1 MTRSAAN
8 TFNANAQPAKHAPK
22 RRRPFSVSI
31 RVSDAER
38 DALKRKAG
46 KRSIGAYVR
55 EKTLG
60 DDLEQ
65 RRKNAAKPS
74 IDYALL
80 GQLLGKLGKSDQ
92 VSCLFLLA
100 VAAEAE
106 RLALSDGERASLQ
119 AACQDVREMRGML
132 IEALGLRGK
141 RE

>member
-1 MTRSAAN
+1 MSESLSPTFAN
-8 TFNANAQPAKHAPK
+8 TARKSTKPK
-22 RRRPFSVSI
+22 RRRPFAVSI

-46 KRSIGAYVR
+46 RRSIGAYVR
-55 EKTLG
+55 EKALG
-60 DDLEQ
+60 DDQEP

-119 AACQDVREMRGML
+119 AACHDVREMRGML

>member
-1 MTRSAAN
+1 MSESLSPTFAN
-8 TFNANAQPAKHAPK
+8 TARKSTKPK

-38 DALKRKAG
+38 ETLKRKAG
-46 KRSIGAYVR
+46 RRSIGAYVR
-55 EKTLG
+55 EKALG
-60 DDLEQ
+60 DDQEP

-106 RLALSDGERASLQ
+106 RLVLSDGERASLQ
-119 AACQDVREMRGML
+119 AACEDVRDMRSML
-132 IEALGLRGK
+132 MQALGLRSGA
-141 RE
+141 E